1 MEQQPQDGS
10 TPHSGSSESRTLDEE
25 KSELQGSGATPDG
38 FNLFYR
44 QTPDEKLLEALDS
57 PKDRIFLLRLEQ
69 DVIEF
74 VKDSK

>member
-1 MEQQPQDGS
+1 M
-10 TPHSGSSESRTLDEE
+10 TPDSGSSGPPTRG
-25 KSELQGSGATPDG
+25 ELGHKPLTGPSGTPEG
-38 FNLFYR
+38 FNLFYKHS
-44 QTPDEKLLEALDS
+44 PDEKLLEALDS